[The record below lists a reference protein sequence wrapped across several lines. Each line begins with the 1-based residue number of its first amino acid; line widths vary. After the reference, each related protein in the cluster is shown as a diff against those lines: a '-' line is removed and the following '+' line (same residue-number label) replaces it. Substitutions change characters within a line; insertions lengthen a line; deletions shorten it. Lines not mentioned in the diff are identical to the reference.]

1 MRINAGRYRN
11 HNIEITNLD
20 TTRETSDKVRQ
31 AIFNLIGQFFDG
43 ETALDLF
50 AGSGAMGLEAISRGC
65 SSCVFNDLNPKA
77 LQTVKKNIDKLKVAP
92 QTTLINKDFKDCLN
106 SLNGQKFD
114 LIFLDPPYNMKNVD
128 EILSLIKEND
138 LLDILDTKL
147 KEVVYYR
154 ELYPEYSLQ
163 ELSEIMS
170 AELGYTITKSGLNH
184 RFRKLKEIASNI
196 DKSMNG

>member
-128 EILSLIKEND
+128 EILSLIKDNN
-138 LLDILDTKL
+138 LLNNNGIISFEMEKNTNPESNNFSILKDRTYGIKR
-147 KEVVYYR
+147 VVIYKK
-154 ELYPEYSLQ
+154 
-163 ELSEIMS
+163 
-170 AELGYTITKSGLNH
+170 G
-184 RFRKLKEIASNI
+184 
-196 DKSMNG
+196 D